1 MQSAHSRWTA
11 AVLRMRLAPS
21 CLDACVCSL
30 HQLVPCWGCTDA
42 QTLVAALLSAG
53 RMDQACAYGS
63 VPVLMT
69 FDRDLLRV
77 DRIKLAGKGDA
88 ARVLE

>member
-1 MQSAHSRWTA
+1 
-11 AVLRMRLAPS
+11 
-21 CLDACVCSL
+21 
-30 HQLVPCWGCTDA
+30 
-42 QTLVAALLSAG
+42 
-53 RMDQACAYGS
+53 MDQACAYGS